1 MFKRIYYGWW
11 IVFACFC
18 IGFYVS
24 GITFYGITA
33 LFEPFRKEFGW
44 SYTQISLAASLR
56 GMEMGIFAPL
66 MGFLVDRWGSRKI
79 IRVGITSV
87 GLGLVML
94 SFTRSLWMFYGAF
107 ILIGFGAGGS
117 TSVVTMS
124 AVAHWFDKNVG
135 KALGLMAAGFGAGGL
150 MVPVIVWLIEIFG
163 WRGALIVLGAGGWV
177 VGIPLSLV
185 IRSKPEE
192 YGNLSDGRQVGD
204 STAGGERKAEAV
216 EPSFRE
222 IVKNRSFLLLN
233 LIEAIRMMTVSAVAI
248 HVMPYL
254 GSIGISRA
262 RAGLVAAAIP
272 VISVVGRIFL
282 GWLGDIFDKRYV
294 ISLAFGFMGA
304 GMVAFCFAQVEW
316 SLFLFLLFFPPSFG
330 GMMVLRGAT
339 LREYFGKDS
348 FGKMIG
354 IVMGS
359 ASVGGII
366 GPTLAGWVFD
376 SLGSYYFIWLALSG
390 LAAVAVILALRLKR

>member
-1 MFKRIYYGWW
+1 MFKNIYYGWW

-33 LFEPFRKEFGW
+33 LFEPFQKEFGW

-66 MGFLVDRWGSRKI
+66 IGFLVDRWGSRKLLLI
-79 IRVGITSV
+79 GITTV
-87 GLGLVML
+87 GLGVVML
-94 SFTRSLWMFYGAF
+94 SFTRSLLMFYGAF
-107 ILIGFGAGGS
+107 LLIGFGAGGC

-135 KALGLMAAGFGAGGL
+135 KALGVMASGFGAGGL
-150 MVPVIVWLIEIFG
+150 MVPVIVWLIEIFQ
-163 WRGALIVLGAGGWV
+163 WQGALIVLGVGGWV
-177 VGIPLSLV
+177 LGIPLSLV
-185 IRSKPEE
+185 IRNKPEK
-192 YGNLSDGRQVGD
+192 YGYLSDGGQVGD
-204 STAGGERKAEAV
+204 STAGDERKVKAV
-216 EPSFRE
+216 EASFRE
-222 IVKNRSFLLLN
+222 ILKNRSFLLLN
-233 LIEAIRMMTVSAVAI
+233 VIEAIRMMAVSTVAI

-254 GSIGISRA
+254 GSIGMSRS

-272 VISVVGRIFL
+272 VISVAGRISL

-294 ISLAFGFMGA
+294 MALAFGFMGA
-304 GMVAFCFAQVEW
+304 GMVAFCFARVEW

-339 LREYFGKDS
+339 LREYFGRES

-376 SLGSYYFIWLALSG
+376 SLGSYHSIWLALSG
-390 LAAVAVILALRLKR
+390 LAGVAVILVLRIKR

>member
-1 MFKRIYYGWW
+1 MFKKIYYGWW

-24 GITFYGITA
+24 GITFYGFTA

-79 IRVGITSV
+79 LLVGITTV
-87 GLGLVML
+87 GLGIVML

-107 ILIGFGAGGS
+107 LLIGFGAGGS

-135 KALGLMAAGFGAGGL
+135 KALGLMSAGFGAGGL
-150 MVPVIVWLIEIFG
+150 MVPVIVWLIDVLQ
-163 WRGALIVLGAGGWV
+163 WQGALIVLGVGGWV
-177 VGIPLSLV
+177 LGIPLSLV
-185 IRSKPEE
+185 IRSKPEQ
-192 YGNLSDGRQVGD
+192 YGYLSDGRQVGD
-204 STAGGERKAEAV
+204 STAGDERKVEAV
-216 EPSFRE
+216 EVSFRE
-222 IVKNRSFLLLN
+222 ILKNRSFLLLN
-233 LIEAIRMMTVSAVAI
+233 LIEGIRMMTVATVAI

-272 VISVVGRIFL
+272 VISVVGRISL
-282 GWLGDIFDKRYV
+282 GWLGDIFEKRYV
-294 ISLAFGFMGA
+294 ISLTFGFMGA
-304 GMVAFCFAQVEW
+304 GMLAFCFAQVEW
-316 SLFLFLLFFPPSFG
+316 SLLLFLLFFPPSFG

-366 GPTLAGWVFD
+366 GPTMAGWVFD

-390 LAAVAVILALRLKR
+390 LAVVAVILALRLKR

>member
-1 MFKRIYYGWW
+1 MFKNIYYGWW
-11 IVFACFC
+11 IVFACFF

-33 LFEPFRKEFGW
+33 LFEPFQKEFGW

-66 MGFLVDRWGSRKI
+66 IGFLVDRWGSRKLLLI
-79 IRVGITSV
+79 GITTV
-87 GLGLVML
+87 GLGVVML
-94 SFTRSLWMFYGAF
+94 SFTRSLFVFYGAF
-107 ILIGFGAGGS
+107 LLIGFGAGGC

-135 KALGLMAAGFGAGGL
+135 KALGVMASGFGAGGL
-150 MVPVIVWLIEIFG
+150 MVPAIVWLIEIFQ
-163 WRGALIVLGAGGWV
+163 WQGALIVLGVGGWV
-177 VGIPLSLV
+177 LGIPLSLV
-185 IRSKPEE
+185 IRNKPEK
-192 YGNLSDGRQVGD
+192 YGYLSDGGQVGD
-204 STAGGERKAEAV
+204 STAGDDRKVKAV
-216 EPSFRE
+216 EASFRE
-222 IVKNRSFLLLN
+222 ILKNRSFLLLN
-233 LIEAIRMMTVSAVAI
+233 VIEAIRMMAVSTVAI

-254 GSIGISRA
+254 GSIGMSRS

-272 VISVVGRIFL
+272 VISVAGRISL

-294 ISLAFGFMGA
+294 MALAFGFMGA
-304 GMVAFCFAQVEW
+304 GMVAFCFARVEW
-316 SLFLFLLFFPPSFG
+316 SLFLFLLFFPPSLG

-339 LREYFGKDS
+339 LREYFGRES

-376 SLGSYYFIWLALSG
+376 SLGSYHSIWLALSG
-390 LAAVAVILALRLKR
+390 LAGVAVILVLRIKR

>member
-1 MFKRIYYGWW
+1 MFKEIYYGWW
-11 IVFACFC
+11 IVIACFF

-24 GITFYGITA
+24 GITFYGFTA

-44 SYTQISLAASLR
+44 SYTEISLAASLR

-66 MGFLVDRWGSRKI
+66 MGFLVDRWGSRRI
-79 IRVGITSV
+79 ILVGIVTV
-87 GLGLVML
+87 GLGLIML

-107 ILIGFGAGGS
+107 LLIGFGAGGS

-124 AVAHWFDKNVG
+124 AVALWFDKNVG
-135 KALGLMAAGFGAGGL
+135 KALGVMASGFGAGGL
-150 MVPVIVWLIEIFG
+150 MVPVIVWLIEVFH
-163 WRGALIVLGAGGWV
+163 WQGALIVLGVEGWV
-177 VGIPLSLV
+177 LGIPLSFV
-185 IRSKPEE
+185 IRSKPEQ
-192 YGNLSDGRQVGD
+192 YDDLSDGRQVGD
-204 STAGGERKAEAV
+204 STAGDERRAKAV
-216 EPSFRE
+216 EASFRE
-222 IVKNRSFLLLN
+222 VLKNRSFLLLN
-233 LIEAIRMMTVSAVAI
+233 LIEAIRMMAVSTVAI

-254 GSIGISRA
+254 GSIGISRS

-272 VISVVGRIFL
+272 VISVVGRLFL

-294 ISLAFGFMGA
+294 MSLAFGFMVA
-304 GMVAFCFAQVEW
+304 GLVAFCFAQVEW

-339 LREYFGKDS
+339 LREYFGRDS

-354 IVMGS
+354 VVMGS

-376 SLGSYYFIWLALSG
+376 SLGSYFSIWLGLSG
-390 LAAVAVILALRLKR
+390 LAAVAVILVLRLKR

>member
-1 MFKRIYYGWW
+1 MFKKIYYGWW

-24 GITFYGITA
+24 GITFYGFTA

-79 IRVGITSV
+79 LLVGITTV
-87 GLGLVML
+87 GLGIVML

-107 ILIGFGAGGS
+107 LLIGFGAGGS

-124 AVAHWFDKNVG
+124 AVAQWFDKNVG
-135 KALGLMAAGFGAGGL
+135 KALGLMSAGFGAGGL
-150 MVPVIVWLIEIFG
+150 MVPVIVWLIDVLQ
-163 WRGALIVLGAGGWV
+163 WQGALIVLGVGGWV
-177 VGIPLSLV
+177 LGIPLSLV
-185 IRSKPEE
+185 IRSKPEQ
-192 YGNLSDGRQVGD
+192 YDHLSDGRQVGD
-204 STAGGERKAEAV
+204 STPGKEKKVEAV
-216 EPSFRE
+216 EVSFRE
-222 IVKNRSFLLLN
+222 ILKNRSFLLLN
-233 LIEAIRMMTVSAVAI
+233 LIEGIRMMTVATVAI

-272 VISVVGRIFL
+272 VISVVGRISL

-304 GMVAFCFAQVEW
+304 GMLAFCFAQVEW
-316 SLFLFLLFFPPSFG
+316 SLLLFLLFFPPSFG

-339 LREYFGKDS
+339 LREYFGKES

-366 GPTLAGWVFD
+366 GPTMAGWVFD

>member
-1 MFKRIYYGWW
+1 MFKNIYYGWW

-24 GITFYGITA
+24 GITFYGFTA

-79 IRVGITSV
+79 LLVGITTV
-87 GLGLVML
+87 GLGIVML

-107 ILIGFGAGGS
+107 LLIGFGAGGS

-124 AVAHWFDKNVG
+124 AVAQWFDKNVG
-135 KALGLMAAGFGAGGL
+135 KALGLMSAGFGAGGL
-150 MVPVIVWLIEIFG
+150 MVPVIVWLIDVLQ
-163 WRGALIVLGAGGWV
+163 WQGALIVLGVGGWV
-177 VGIPLSLV
+177 LGIPLSLV
-185 IRSKPEE
+185 IRSKLEQS
-192 YGNLSDGRQVGD
+192 GHLSDGRQVGD
-204 STAGGERKAEAV
+204 STAGHERKGEGV
-216 EPSFRE
+216 EVSFRE
-222 IVKNRSFLLLN
+222 IVRNRSFLLLN
-233 LIEAIRMMTVSAVAI
+233 LIEGIRMMTVATVAI

-254 GSIGISRA
+254 GSIGLSRA

-272 VISVVGRIFL
+272 IISVAGRISL
-282 GWLGDIFDKRYV
+282 GWLGDIFEKRYV
-294 ISLAFGFMGA
+294 ISLAFAFMGA
-304 GMVAFCFAQVEW
+304 GILAFCFAQVEW
-316 SLFLFLLFFPPSFG
+316 SLLLFLLFFPPSFG

-339 LREYFGKDS
+339 LREYFGKES

-366 GPTLAGWVFD
+366 GPTLAGLVFD

-390 LAAVAVILALRLKR
+390 LAGVAVILALKLKP